1 MKIRAT
7 VADRRIDELERKLR
21 AESAAL
27 ASAVRPKIVISATAS
42 PEDLDT
48 VRTFLDWLWSF
59 RPCGICGET
68 GACRHREPDVDIARA
83 RGWIDTLRA
92 QLTGAGDEAA

>member
-1 MKIRAT
+1 VQIRTT
-7 VADRRIDELERKLR
+7 VTDRRIDELERKLR

-27 ASAVRPKIVISATAS
+27 ASAVRPRIVISATAAAQ
-42 PEDLDT
+42 DLDA
-48 VRTFLDWLWSF
+48 VRNFLDWLWAF
-59 RPCGICGET
+59 RPCSICLAT

-92 QLTGAGDEAA
+92 QLGAANEAA